1 MVIFPALVKH
11 ESKKPVLPKNPAS
24 TPFNQERKGFVT
36 SDNSQSR
43 MACQAEIACRKSTGL
58 PIQFRNAALFGA
70 VISPLPAPLS
80 DPFQLGDT
88 VHYTSMNQARRPS
101 DSQPEQDWSL
111 SDHYA
116 ALTDLVVNHP
126 AGLLAFH
133 YGLWGPH
140 TTSTREAL
148 LRANKTLTKGC
159 ELGPGQR
166 VLDAGCGL
174 GGTAITL
181 AQEHGVHVTGL
192 TNCEPHTVVA
202 AEHAERQGVAHLV
215 EFRHGDFM
223 DLPFRD
229 ASFDAVLNHESV
241 CHAADKLAYLQGVY
255 RVLKPG
261 GRWRAMD
268 GFLGGRKLSDAQEAI
283 HARVYEGW
291 HTAPLE
297 PWREVLAVLETAGFE
312 QINVQ
317 DLVTEVAP
325 FSEKLRK
332 QWAFFGPWL
341 IPPSRAKPYEDFKD
355 AVIHYD
361 EGLQEGIFTYC
372 HLSGA
377 KPV

>member
-1 MVIFPALVKH
+1 M
-11 ESKKPVLPKNPAS
+11 
-24 TPFNQERKGFVT
+24 T
-36 SDNSQSR
+36 
-43 MACQAEIACRKSTGL
+43 CQAEIACRKSTGL

-80 DPFQLGDT
+80 DPFGLDDT
-88 VHYTSMNQARRPS
+88 VHYMAMNQARRTS
-101 DSQPEQDWSL
+101 DSRPEQDWSL

-133 YGLWGPH
+133 YGLWGPA

-159 ELGPGQR
+159 EFGPGQQ

-181 AQEHGVHVTGL
+181 AQEYGVQVTGL

-215 EFRHGDFM
+215 EFQHGDFM
-223 DLPFRD
+223 DLPFSD

-261 GRWRAMD
+261 GRWQALD
-268 GFLGGRKLSDAQEAI
+268 GFLSGRKLSDAQEAI

-317 DLVTEVAP
+317 DLVTEIAP

-372 HLSGA
+372 RLSDA